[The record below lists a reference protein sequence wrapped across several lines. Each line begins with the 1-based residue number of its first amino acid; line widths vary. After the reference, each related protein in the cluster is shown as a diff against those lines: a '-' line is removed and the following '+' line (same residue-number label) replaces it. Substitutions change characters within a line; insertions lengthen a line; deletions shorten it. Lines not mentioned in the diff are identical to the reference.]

1 MRKPVV
7 GAHEKEVDVKVAD
20 VMTKDPVTVGP
31 DVQLKDV
38 ADILVARGV
47 SGLPVVGTGGEPLG
61 VVSEADLLLKGAG
74 VPSETRGALGWRLLF
89 DRTRDGEAEVKAR
102 LAARTAGEAMTSPAI
117 TIGPEQSVSEAAR
130 TMIENRV
137 NRLPV
142 VDDGKV
148 IGIVTRADLVRNF
161 LRSDQQI
168 RREIEHDII
177 TGTLWA
183 EPSRV
188 QVGVSQGEVT
198 LTGRLDTKLD
208 AELLPRL
215 VWRVPGVV
223 SVAADLTWE
232 SGEQPLPKG
241 GRHRIR
247 GS

>member
-1 MRKPVV
+1 MN
-7 GAHEKEVDVKVAD
+7 VAD

-31 DVQLKDV
+31 DAQLKDV
-38 ADILVARGV
+38 ADILVARSV

-74 VPSETRGALGWRLLF
+74 VPSETRGALGWRVLF
-89 DRTRDGEAEVKAR
+89 DRTGNGEAQAK
-102 LAARTAGEAMTSPAI
+102 LAARTAGEAMSSPAI

-130 TMIENRV
+130 TMIEKRV

-142 VDDGKV
+142 VEDGKV
-148 IGIVTRADLVRNF
+148 VGIVTRADLVRTF
-161 LRSDQQI
+161 LRSDQEI

-198 LTGRLDTKLD
+198 LSGRLDTKLD
-208 AELLPRL
+208 TELLPRL

-232 SGEQPLPKG
+232 SEEQPLPRS
-241 GRHRIR
+241 GRQRTR
-247 GS
+247 SS